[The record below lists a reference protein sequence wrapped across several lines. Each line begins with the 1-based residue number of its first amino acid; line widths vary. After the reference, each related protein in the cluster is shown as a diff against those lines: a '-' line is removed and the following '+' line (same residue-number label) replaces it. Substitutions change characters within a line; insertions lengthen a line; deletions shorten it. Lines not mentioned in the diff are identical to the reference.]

1 MLIASSIKEPRVSVL
16 QAAGDRAHASVPCLQ
31 RQMRLV
37 LRDVAGMQARPFF
50 TQGSSKL
57 FEQCLELSLARDNS
71 PVRYAAQSDVVPT
84 ERNRWQSCETRHQ
97 WLLHD

>member
-16 QAAGDRAHASVPCLQ
+16 QAAGDRAHASFSSLQ

-50 TQGSSKL
+50 TQGCSQL
-57 FEQCLELSLARDNS
+57 FQQCLELSLARDNP
-71 PVRYAAQSDVVPT
+71 PVCYAAQSDVVPT
-84 ERNRWQSCETRHQ
+84 ERNGRQSCETRHH